1 MEEWKNGRMEE
12 WKNGRMEGWKDGRM
26 EGWKNGRVEEWKDG
40 GMEGWKGWRDG
51 RMEGMEGWKDGRM
64 EEWKDGRVEGWKG
77 GRMEGWRLRSLEH
90 RIWKA
95 SGPSAPCRAMRALW
109 LRPGSIWGLHRVPRL
124 PGSAGLHVNS
134 GDRSLD
140 QRMSDWIQEHVF
152 CALSSILPTILPT
165 FQPSILPFFL
175 KFVSDPLEIW
185 IAFRHVP
192 E

>member
-1 MEEWKNGRMEE
+1 MEGWKDGRMEE
-12 WKNGRMEGWKDGRM
+12 WKGGRMEGWKIGRMEGWKGGRDGGMEGWKGWKDGRMEGWKDGRM
-26 EGWKNGRVEEWKDG
+26 EGWKG
-40 GMEGWKGWRDG
+40 
-51 RMEGMEGWKDGRM
+51 
-64 EEWKDGRVEGWKG
+64 GRVEGWKG
-77 GRMEGWRLRSLEH
+77 GGLRSLEH

-165 FQPSILPFFL
+165 FQPSILPFFH
-175 KFVSDPLEIW
+175 SS
-185 IAFRHVP
+185 
-192 E
+192 